1 MSTFFQHR
9 AREVAFT
16 MKFKRQIKP
25 YRAAAGGWGSLE
37 ATTRFVFDS
46 KAALKNMRNL
56 MRMNKAR
63 GFDCPGCAWGD
74 DNKSTFSFCENG
86 AKAVTWEATRRTVD
100 PDFFAQHSVSRLYA
114 ESDYF
119 LEYQGRL
126 THPLSYNPDTDH
138 YEPVSWEDAFT
149 LIAQHIHAMDHPDQI
164 ELYTSGRASNEASWL
179 YQLFGRMLGT
189 NNFPDCSNMCHE
201 ASGTGLKRSIGVGK
215 GTIRLDDFDS
225 ADAIFVFGQNPGTNH
240 PRMLHSLRHAAEHG
254 ANIVT
259 FNTLRE
265 RGLERFA
272 DPQNPLEVITPMAGK
287 ISSSYYQPRLGGD
300 MAAVRGMV
308 KALLEEHRRQSVP
321 DGGGIFDTQFIREHT
336 HGVDAYLAMVDATG
350 WEAITAGSGLSEEE
364 LRQAAAI
371 YQHSERVI
379 CTWAMGITQH
389 KHSVDTV
396 REIANLQLLFG
407 QLGKKGA
414 GLCPVRGHSNVQGNR
429 TMGIDEK
436 PGAPF
441 LDALGKH
448 FGFEP
453 PRRAGHNTVEAIEA
467 MLRDEIRVL
476 ITLGGNLAAAAPDSP
491 RTEEALQR
499 CGLTVHISTKLN
511 RTHLV
516 PGYENSLILPTLGR
530 TERDMQRTGSQFITV
545 EDSFS
550 MVHAS
555 EGIGIPLSEH
565 QRSETAIVA
574 GIANAVLG
582 REKADWQSMADDY
595 SIIRDHIA
603 ATLPGFDD
611 FNQKCEQPGG
621 FYLGNAAARHV
632 FGTPSGKAEFSAAP
646 LPETLF
652 PQLGNATVPFV
663 LQTLRSHD
671 QYNTTI
677 YGLDDRYRGVYGQ
690 RRVVFIHPDDMAEQ
704 GMHEGDKVDIETLWN
719 DGITRQV
726 GGFVL
731 IPYNIPRGNLAAYYP
746 ETNPLVPLSSFG
758 DDSGT
763 PTSKSIPVKLSLTR
777 QQPSLRIV

>member
-1 MSTFFQHR
+1 
-9 AREVAFT
+9 

-37 ATTRFVFDS
+37 ATTRFVLDS

-86 AKAVTWEATRRTVD
+86 AKAVTWEATRRMVD
-100 PDFFAQHSVSRLYA
+100 TDFFAKHSVTTLYTQ
-114 ESDYF
+114 SDYF

-126 THPLSYNPDTDH
+126 THPLRYNAETDH
-138 YEPVSWEDAFT
+138 YEPISWDDAFA
-149 LIAQHIHAMDHPDQI
+149 LIAQHIKAMDHPDQM

-179 YQLFGRMLGT
+179 YQLFGRLMGT

-215 GTIRLDDFDS
+215 GTIRLDDFDH

-240 PRMLHSLRHAAEHG
+240 PRMLHSLRHAADHG
-254 ANIVT
+254 AKIVT

-272 DPQNPLEVITPMAGK
+272 DPQKPLEVVTSKAGN
-287 ISSSYYQPRLGGD
+287 ISSSYYQPNLGGD

-308 KALLEEHRRQSVP
+308 KSLLETHRARLAAGESGLFDQTFINAKTNGIEAYLDAVDNTSWMQIVAQS
-321 DGGGIFDTQFIREHT
+321 GLTQAQIRE
-336 HGVDAYLAMVDATG
+336 
-350 WEAITAGSGLSEEE
+350 
-364 LRQAAAI
+364 AAAI
-371 YQHSERVI
+371 YQSADRVI

-396 REIANLQLLFG
+396 REITNLQLLFG

-436 PGAPF
+436 PAKAF
-441 LDALGKH
+441 LDALGNH
-448 FGFEP
+448 FNFEP
-453 PRRAGHNTVEAIEA
+453 PRAAGHNTVEALNA
-467 MLRDEIRVL
+467 MLRDEVKVL
-476 ITLGGNLAAAAPDSP
+476 IALGGNLAAAAPDSP
-491 RTEEALQR
+491 RTEEAMSR

-511 RTHLV
+511 RSHLV
-516 PGYENSLILPTLGR
+516 PGHDGLILPMLGR
-530 TERDMQRTGSQFITV
+530 TERDLQATGNQFITV

-555 EGIGIPLSEH
+555 EGIGIPLAET
-565 QRSETAIVA
+565 QRSETWIVA
-574 GIANAVLG
+574 GIAEAVLG
-582 REKADWQSMADDY
+582 DEKVKWRELAGDY
-595 SIIRDHIA
+595 NLIREHIA
-603 ATLPGFDD
+603 ATIPGFAD
-611 FNQKCEQPGG
+611 FNAKCDIPGG
-621 FYLGNAAARHV
+621 FYLGNAAAELR
-632 FGTPSGKAEFSAAP
+632 FNTPSQKAEFNASA
-646 LPETLF
+646 LPTSLF
-652 PQLGNATVPFV
+652 PNLDQDVPFT

-677 YGLDDRYRGVYGQ
+677 YGLDDRYRGVFGQ
-690 RRVVFIHPDDMAEQ
+690 REVVFINPDDMADL
-704 GMHEGDKVDIETLWN
+704 GFTEGQNVDIETLWN
-719 DGITRQV
+719 DGITRRV
-726 GGFVL
+726 SGFKLV
-731 IPYNIPRGNLAAYYP
+731 PYNIPRGNLAAYYP
-746 ETNPLVPLSSFG
+746 ETNPLVPLNSFG

-763 PTSKSIPVKLSLTR
+763 PTSKSVPVKLELSEALAD
-777 QQPSLRIV
+777 QRIA

>member
-1 MSTFFQHR
+1 
-9 AREVAFT
+9 
-16 MKFKRQIKP
+16 MKFKRKIQP

-86 AKAVTWEATRRTVD
+86 AKAVTWEATRRVVE
-100 PDFFAQHSVSRLYA
+100 PEFFAQHSVSTLYQQ
-114 ESDYF
+114 SDYF

-126 THPLSYNPDTDH
+126 THPMRYNSATDH
-138 YEPVSWEDAFT
+138 YEPISWDAAFA
-149 LIAQHIHAMDHPDQI
+149 LIAQHLNAMDHPDQL

-179 YQLFGRMLGT
+179 YQLFGRVMGT
-189 NNFPDCSNMCHE
+189 KNFPDCSNMCHE

-215 GTIRLDDFDS
+215 GTIRLDDFDH

-240 PRMLHSLRHAAEHG
+240 PRMLHSLRHAADHG
-254 ANIVT
+254 AKIVT

-272 DPQNPLEVITPMAGK
+272 DPQKPLEVVTSKAGN
-287 ISSSYYQPRLGGD
+287 ISSSYYQPNLGGD

-308 KALLEEHRRQSVP
+308 KSLLETHRARLAAGESGLFDQTFINAKTNGIEAYLDAVDNTSWMQIVAQS
-321 DGGGIFDTQFIREHT
+321 GLTQAQIRE
-336 HGVDAYLAMVDATG
+336 
-350 WEAITAGSGLSEEE
+350 
-364 LRQAAAI
+364 AAAI
-371 YQHSERVI
+371 YQSADRVI

-396 REIANLQLLFG
+396 REITNLQLLFG

-436 PGAPF
+436 PAKAF
-441 LDALGKH
+441 LDALGNH
-448 FGFEP
+448 FNFEP
-453 PRRAGHNTVEAIEA
+453 PRAAGHNTVEALNA
-467 MLRDEIRVL
+467 MLRDEVKVL
-476 ITLGGNLAAAAPDSP
+476 IALGGNLAAAAPDSP
-491 RTEEALQR
+491 RTEEAMSR

-511 RTHLV
+511 RSHLV
-516 PGYENSLILPTLGR
+516 PGHDGLILPTLGR
-530 TERDMQRTGSQFITV
+530 TERDLQATGNQFITV

-555 EGIGIPLSEH
+555 EGIGIPLAET
-565 QRSETAIVA
+565 QRSETWIVA
-574 GIANAVLG
+574 GIAEAVLG
-582 REKADWQSMADDY
+582 DEKVKWRELAGDY
-595 SIIRDHIA
+595 NLIREHIA
-603 ATLPGFDD
+603 ATIPGFAD
-611 FNQKCEQPGG
+611 FNAKCDIPGG
-621 FYLGNAAARHV
+621 FYLGNAAAELR
-632 FGTPSGKAEFSAAP
+632 FNTPSQKAEFNASA
-646 LPETLF
+646 LPTSLF
-652 PQLGNATVPFV
+652 PNLDQDVPFT

-677 YGLDDRYRGVYGQ
+677 YGLDDRYRGVFGQ
-690 RRVVFIHPDDMAEQ
+690 REVVFINPDDMADL
-704 GMHEGDKVDIETLWN
+704 GFTEGQNVDIETLWN
-719 DGITRQV
+719 DGITRRV
-726 GGFVL
+726 SGFKLV
-731 IPYNIPRGNLAAYYP
+731 PYNIPRGNLAAYYP
-746 ETNPLVPLSSFG
+746 ETNPLVPLNSFG

-763 PTSKSIPVKLSLTR
+763 PTSKSVPVKLELSEALAD
-777 QQPSLRIV
+777 QRIA

>member
-1 MSTFFQHR
+1 
-9 AREVAFT
+9 
-16 MKFKRQIKP
+16 MKFKRKIQP

-37 ATTRFVFDS
+37 ATTRFVLDS

-86 AKAVTWEATRRTVD
+86 AKAVTWEATRRVVE
-100 PDFFAQHSVSRLYA
+100 PEFFAQHSVSTLYQQ
-114 ESDYF
+114 SDYF

-126 THPLSYNPDTDH
+126 THPMRYNSATDH
-138 YEPVSWEDAFT
+138 YEPISWNDAFA
-149 LIAQHIHAMDHPDQI
+149 LIARHLQAMEHPNQM

-179 YQLFGRMLGT
+179 YQLFGRVMGT

-215 GTIRLDDFDS
+215 GTIRLDDFDH
-225 ADAIFVFGQNPGTNH
+225 ADAIFVLGQNPGTNH
-240 PRMLHSLRHAAEHG
+240 PRMLHSLRHAADHG

-272 DPQNPLEVITPMAGK
+272 DPQKPLEIVTSMAGT
-287 ISSSYYQPRLGGD
+287 ISSAYYQPNLGGD
-300 MAAVRGMV
+300 MAAIRGMV
-308 KALLEEHRRQSVP
+308 KTLLEVQRQRLAA
-321 DGGGIFDTQFIREHT
+321 GEKGIFDQAFIDANTQGIE
-336 HGVDAYLAMVDATG
+336 AYLAAVDNTR
-350 WEAITAGSGLSEEE
+350 WDDIVRQSGLSEAQIRE
-364 LRQAAAI
+364 AAAI
-371 YQHSERVI
+371 YQRSERVI
-379 CTWAMGITQH
+379 VTWAMGITQH

-396 REIANLQLLFG
+396 REITNLQLLFG

-436 PGAPF
+436 PSKPF
-441 LDALGKH
+441 LDALGAH
-448 FGFEP
+448 FDFEP
-453 PRRAGHNTVEAIEA
+453 PREPGHNTVEALNA
-467 MLRDEIRVL
+467 MLRDEVKVL
-476 ITLGGNLAAAAPDSP
+476 IALGGNLAAAAPDSP
-491 RTEEALQR
+491 VTEAALQH

-511 RTHLV
+511 RSHLV
-516 PGYENSLILPTLGR
+516 PGHEGLILPTLGR
-530 TERDMQRTGSQFITV
+530 TERDRQATGNQFITV

-555 EGIGIPLSEH
+555 EGVGIPLAET

-574 GIANAVLG
+574 GIANATLG
-582 REKADWQSMADDY
+582 SDKIDWLAMAGNY
-595 SIIRDHIA
+595 NLIRDHIA
-603 ATLPGFDD
+603 ATLPGFAD
-611 FNQKCEQPGG
+611 FTNKCDIAGG
-621 FYLGNAAARHV
+621 FYLGNAAAELR
-632 FGTPSGKAEFSAAP
+632 FNTPSKRAEFSAAA
-646 LPETLF
+646 LPTSLF
-652 PQLGNATVPFV
+652 PQLGDIAVPFT

-690 RRVVFIHPDDMAEQ
+690 REVVFIHPDDMASL
-704 GMHEGDKVDIETLWN
+704 GFTEGQLVDIETLWN
-719 DGITRQV
+719 DGLTRRV
-726 GGFVL
+726 SGFKLV
-731 IPYNIPRGNLAAYYP
+731 PYNIPRGNLAAYYP

-758 DDSGT
+758 DGSGT
-763 PTSKSIPVKLSLTR
+763 PTSKSVPVKLALTAAV
-777 QQPSLRIV
+777 PSQRIA

>member
-1 MSTFFQHR
+1 
-9 AREVAFT
+9 

-37 ATTRFVFDS
+37 ATTRFVLDS

-86 AKAVTWEATRRTVD
+86 AKAVTWEATRRMVD
-100 PDFFAQHSVSRLYA
+100 SDFFAKHSVTTLYTQ
-114 ESDYF
+114 SDYF

-126 THPLSYNPDTDH
+126 THPLRYNAETDH
-138 YEPVSWEDAFT
+138 YEPISWDDAFA
-149 LIAQHIHAMDHPDQI
+149 LIAQHIKAMDHPDQM

-179 YQLFGRMLGT
+179 YQLFGRLMGT

-215 GTIRLDDFDS
+215 GTIRLDDFDH

-240 PRMLHSLRHAAEHG
+240 PRMLHSLRHAADHG
-254 ANIVT
+254 AKIVT

-272 DPQNPLEVITPMAGK
+272 DPQKPLEVVTSKAGN
-287 ISSSYYQPRLGGD
+287 ISSSYYQPNLGGD

-308 KALLEEHRRQSVP
+308 KSLLETHRARLAAGESGLFDQTFINAKTNGIEAYLDAVDNTSWMQIVAQS
-321 DGGGIFDTQFIREHT
+321 GLTQAQIRE
-336 HGVDAYLAMVDATG
+336 
-350 WEAITAGSGLSEEE
+350 
-364 LRQAAAI
+364 AAAI
-371 YQHSERVI
+371 YQSADRVI

-396 REIANLQLLFG
+396 REITNLQLLFG

-436 PGAPF
+436 PAKAF
-441 LDALGKH
+441 LDALGNH

-453 PRRAGHNTVEAIEA
+453 PRAPGHNTVEALNA
-467 MLRDEIRVL
+467 MLRDEVKVL
-476 ITLGGNLAAAAPDSP
+476 IALGGNLAAAAPDSP
-491 RTEEALQR
+491 RTEEALSR

-511 RTHLV
+511 RSHLV
-516 PGYENSLILPTLGR
+516 PGHEGLILPTLGR
-530 TERDMQRTGSQFITV
+530 TERDTQATGNQFITV

-555 EGIGIPLSEH
+555 EGIGIPLAET
-565 QRSETAIVA
+565 QRSETSIVA
-574 GIANAVLG
+574 GIAQAVLG
-582 REKADWQSMADDY
+582 DEKVKWRELAGDY
-595 SIIRDHIA
+595 NLIREHIA
-603 ATLPGFDD
+603 ATIPGFAD
-611 FNQKCEQPGG
+611 FNAKCDIPGG
-621 FYLGNAAARHV
+621 FYLGNAAAELR
-632 FGTPSGKAEFSAAP
+632 FNTASQKAEFNASA
-646 LPETLF
+646 LPTSLF
-652 PQLGNATVPFV
+652 PTLDQDVPFT

-677 YGLDDRYRGVYGQ
+677 YGLDDRYRGVFGQ
-690 RRVVFIHPDDMAEQ
+690 REVVFINPDDMADL
-704 GMHEGDKVDIETLWN
+704 GFTEGQNVDIETLWN
-719 DGITRQV
+719 DGITRRV
-726 GGFVL
+726 SGFKLV
-731 IPYNIPRGNLAAYYP
+731 PYNIPRGNLAAYYP
-746 ETNPLVPLSSFG
+746 ETNPLVPLNSFG

-763 PTSKSIPVKLSLTR
+763 PTSKSVPVKLELSEALAD
-777 QQPSLRIV
+777 QRIA

>member
-1 MSTFFQHR
+1 
-9 AREVAFT
+9 

-37 ATTRFVFDS
+37 ATTRFVLDS

-86 AKAVTWEATRRTVD
+86 AKAVTWEATRRMVD
-100 PDFFAQHSVSRLYA
+100 TDFFAKHSVTTLYTQ
-114 ESDYF
+114 SDYF

-126 THPLSYNPDTDH
+126 THPLRYNAETDH
-138 YEPVSWEDAFT
+138 YEPISWDDAFA
-149 LIAQHIHAMDHPDQI
+149 LIAQHIKAMDHPNQM

-179 YQLFGRMLGT
+179 YQLFGRLMGT

-215 GTIRLDDFDS
+215 GTIRLDDFDH

-240 PRMLHSLRHAAEHG
+240 PRMLHSLRHAADHG
-254 ANIVT
+254 AKIVT

-272 DPQNPLEVITPMAGK
+272 DPQKPLEVVTSKAGN
-287 ISSSYYQPRLGGD
+287 ISSSYYQPNLGGD

-308 KALLEEHRRQSVP
+308 KSLLETHRARLAAGESGLFDQTFINAKTNGIEAYLDAVDNTSWMQIVAQS
-321 DGGGIFDTQFIREHT
+321 GLTQAQIRE
-336 HGVDAYLAMVDATG
+336 
-350 WEAITAGSGLSEEE
+350 
-364 LRQAAAI
+364 AAAI
-371 YQHSERVI
+371 YQSADRVI

-396 REIANLQLLFG
+396 REITNLQLLFG

-436 PGAPF
+436 PAKAF
-441 LDALGKH
+441 LDALGNH
-448 FGFEP
+448 FNFEP
-453 PRRAGHNTVEAIEA
+453 PRAAGHNTVEALNA
-467 MLRDEIRVL
+467 MLRDEVKVL
-476 ITLGGNLAAAAPDSP
+476 IALGGNLAAAAPDSP
-491 RTEEALQR
+491 RTEEAMSR

-511 RTHLV
+511 RSHLV
-516 PGYENSLILPTLGR
+516 PGHDGLILPTLGR
-530 TERDMQRTGSQFITV
+530 TERDLQATGNQFITV

-555 EGIGIPLSEH
+555 EGIGIPLAET
-565 QRSETAIVA
+565 QRSETWIVA
-574 GIANAVLG
+574 GIAEAVLG
-582 REKADWQSMADDY
+582 DEKVKWRELAGDY
-595 SIIRDHIA
+595 NLIREHIA
-603 ATLPGFDD
+603 ATIPGFAD
-611 FNQKCEQPGG
+611 FNAKCDIPGG
-621 FYLGNAAARHV
+621 FYLGNAAAELR
-632 FGTPSGKAEFSAAP
+632 FNTPSQKAEFNASA
-646 LPETLF
+646 LPTSLF
-652 PQLGNATVPFV
+652 PNLDQDVPFT

-677 YGLDDRYRGVYGQ
+677 YGLDDRYRGVFGQ
-690 RRVVFIHPDDMAEQ
+690 REVVFINPDDMADL
-704 GMHEGDKVDIETLWN
+704 GFTEGQNVDIETLWN
-719 DGITRQV
+719 DGITRRV
-726 GGFVL
+726 SGFKLV
-731 IPYNIPRGNLAAYYP
+731 PYNIPRGNLAAYYP
-746 ETNPLVPLSSFG
+746 ETNPLVPLNSFG

-763 PTSKSIPVKLSLTR
+763 PTSKSVPVKLELSEALAD
-777 QQPSLRIV
+777 QRIA

>member
-1 MSTFFQHR
+1 
-9 AREVAFT
+9 
-16 MKFKRQIKP
+16 MKFKSQIKP
-25 YRAAAGGWGSLE
+25 YQAAAGGWGSLE
-37 ATTRFVFDS
+37 ATTRFVIDS
-46 KAALKNMRNL
+46 KQALKNMRNL
-56 MRMNKAR
+56 MRMNKAK

-86 AKAVTWEATRRTVD
+86 AKAVTWEATRRFVD
-100 PDFFAQHSVSRLYA
+100 AEFFATHSVSTLYQQ
-114 ESDYF
+114 SDYF

-126 THPLSYNPDTDH
+126 TEPLRYNRLTDH
-138 YEPVSWEDAFT
+138 YEPISWENAFS
-149 LIAQHIHAMDHPDQI
+149 LIAQHIHAMDNPNQM

-179 YQLFGRMLGT
+179 YQLFGRMVGT

-201 ASGTGLKRSIGVGK
+201 ASGSGLKRSIGVGK
-215 GTIRLDDFDS
+215 GTIRLDDFDH

-240 PRMLHSLRHAAEHG
+240 PRMLHSLRHAADRG
-254 ANIVT
+254 AKIVT

-272 DPQNPLEVITPMAGK
+272 DPQKPLEVVTSKAGT
-287 ISSSYYQPRLGGD
+287 ISSTYYQPNLGGD

-308 KALLEEHRRQSVP
+308 KALAETHRARIAA
-321 DGGGIFDTQFIREHT
+321 GEKGLFDEAFINAATQ
-336 HGVDAYLAMVDATG
+336 GVEDYLAAVDATS
-350 WEAITAGSGLSEEE
+350 WEKIEQQSGLSEQQ
-364 LRQAAAI
+364 LREAAAI
-371 YQHSERVI
+371 YQSADRVI

-396 REIANLQLLFG
+396 REIVNLQLLFG

-436 PGAPF
+436 PTQAF
-441 LDALGKH
+441 LDAMAQH

-453 PRRAGHNTVEAIEA
+453 PREPGHNTVQALEA
-467 MLRDEIRVL
+467 MLRDEIKVL
-476 ITLGGNLAAAAPDSP
+476 IALGGNLAAAAPDSP
-491 RTEEALQR
+491 RTEEAMQR

-511 RTHLV
+511 RSHLV
-516 PGYENSLILPTLGR
+516 PGQESLILPTLGR
-530 TERDMQRTGSQFITV
+530 TEQDMQATGSQFITV

-555 EGIGIPLSEH
+555 EGVGKPLAET

-582 REKADWQSMADDY
+582 NARVDWLALAADY
-595 SIIRDHIA
+595 NKIRDHIA
-603 ATLPGFDD
+603 ATIPGFAD

-621 FYLGNAAARHV
+621 FYLGNAAAELR
-632 FGTPSGKAEFSAAP
+632 FNTPGGKAHFSAAA
-646 LPETLF
+646 LPTSLF
-652 PQLGNATVPFV
+652 PQLGDVKVPFT
-663 LQTLRSHD
+663 LQSLRSHD

-690 RRVVFIHPDDMAEQ
+690 REVLFINPEDMRELGYEAGQ
-704 GMHEGDKVDIETLWN
+704 NVDIETLWN
-719 DGITRQV
+719 DGITRRV
-726 GGFVL
+726 SGFKLV
-731 IPYNIPRGNLAAYYP
+731 PYNIPRGNLAAYYP

-758 DDSGT
+758 DGSGT
-763 PTSKSIPVKLSLTR
+763 PTSKSVPVKISLSADVVT
-777 QQPSLRIV
+777 QRIA

>member
-1 MSTFFQHR
+1 
-9 AREVAFT
+9 

-37 ATTRFVFDS
+37 ATTRFVLDS

-86 AKAVTWEATRRTVD
+86 AKAVTWEATRRMVD
-100 PDFFAQHSVSRLYA
+100 SDFFAKHSVTTLYTQ
-114 ESDYF
+114 SDYF

-126 THPLSYNPDTDH
+126 THPLRYNAETDH
-138 YEPVSWEDAFT
+138 YEPISWDDAFA
-149 LIAQHIHAMDHPDQI
+149 LIAQHIKAMDHPDQM

-179 YQLFGRMLGT
+179 YQLFGRLMGT

-215 GTIRLDDFDS
+215 GTIRLDDFDH

-240 PRMLHSLRHAAEHG
+240 PRMLHSLRHAADHG
-254 ANIVT
+254 AKIVT

-272 DPQNPLEVITPMAGK
+272 DPQKPLEVVTSKAGN
-287 ISSSYYQPRLGGD
+287 ISSSYYQPNLGGD

-308 KALLEEHRRQSVP
+308 KSLLENHRARLAAGESGLFDQTFINAKTNGIEAYLDAVDNTSWMQIVAQS
-321 DGGGIFDTQFIREHT
+321 GLTQAQIRE
-336 HGVDAYLAMVDATG
+336 
-350 WEAITAGSGLSEEE
+350 
-364 LRQAAAI
+364 AAAI
-371 YQHSERVI
+371 YQSADRVI

-396 REIANLQLLFG
+396 REITNLQLLFG

-436 PGAPF
+436 PAKAF
-441 LDALGKH
+441 LDALGNH

-453 PRRAGHNTVEAIEA
+453 PRAPGHNTVEALNA
-467 MLRDEIRVL
+467 MLRDEVKVL
-476 ITLGGNLAAAAPDSP
+476 IALGGNLAAAAPDSP
-491 RTEEALQR
+491 RTEEALSR

-511 RTHLV
+511 RSHLV
-516 PGYENSLILPTLGR
+516 PGHEGLILPTLGR
-530 TERDMQRTGSQFITV
+530 TERDTQATGNQFITV

-555 EGIGIPLSEH
+555 EGIGIPLAET
-565 QRSETAIVA
+565 QRSETSIVA
-574 GIANAVLG
+574 GIAQAVLG
-582 REKADWQSMADDY
+582 DEKVKWRELAGDY
-595 SIIRDHIA
+595 NLIREHIA
-603 ATLPGFDD
+603 ATIPGFAD
-611 FNQKCEQPGG
+611 FNAKCDIPGG
-621 FYLGNAAARHV
+621 FYLGNAAAELR
-632 FGTPSGKAEFSAAP
+632 FNTPSQKAEFNASA
-646 LPETLF
+646 LPTSLF
-652 PQLGNATVPFV
+652 PTLDQDVPFT

-677 YGLDDRYRGVYGQ
+677 YGLDDRYRGVFGQ
-690 RRVVFIHPDDMAEQ
+690 REVVFINPDDMADL
-704 GMHEGDKVDIETLWN
+704 GFTEGQNVDIETLWN
-719 DGITRQV
+719 DGITRRV
-726 GGFVL
+726 SGFKLV
-731 IPYNIPRGNLAAYYP
+731 PYNIPRGNLAAYYP
-746 ETNPLVPLSSFG
+746 ETNPLVPLNSFG

-763 PTSKSIPVKLSLTR
+763 PTSKSVPVKLELSEALAD
-777 QQPSLRIV
+777 QRIA

>member
-1 MSTFFQHR
+1 
-9 AREVAFT
+9 

-25 YRAAAGGWGSLE
+25 YHAAAGGWGSLE
-37 ATTRFVFDS
+37 ATTRFVLDS

-100 PDFFAQHSVSRLYA
+100 PAFFAAHSVSRLYA

-126 THPLSYNPDTDH
+126 THPLSYNAETDH
-138 YEPVSWEDAFT
+138 YEPISWDDAFSI
-149 LIAQHIHAMDHPDQI
+149 IARHIGSMDNQDQI

-240 PRMLHSLRHAAEHG
+240 PRMLHSLRHAADHG
-254 ANIVT
+254 AKIVT

-272 DPQNPLEVITPMAGK
+272 DPQKPLEIVTPMAGT
-287 ISSSYYQPRLGGD
+287 ISSAYYQPNLGGD

-308 KALLEEHRRQSVP
+308 KALLEAHRH
-321 DGGGIFDTQFIREHT
+321 DIENGGVGIFDQPFIDQYTQ
-336 HGVDAYLAMVDATG
+336 GVDGYLAAVDATE
-350 WEAITAGSGLSEEE
+350 WQTIVQQSGLTEEQI
-364 LRQAAAI
+364 RQAAAI
-371 YQHSERVI
+371 YQSAERVI
-379 CTWAMGITQH
+379 CTWAMGVTQH

-396 REIANLQLLFG
+396 REIVNLQLLFG

-436 PGAPF
+436 PNAPF
-441 LDALGKH
+441 LDALSKH
-448 FGFEP
+448 FDFEP

-467 MLRDEIRVL
+467 MLRDEIKVL

-499 CGLTVHISTKLN
+499 CALTVHISTKLN

-516 PGYENSLILPTLGR
+516 PGYENGLILPTLGR
-530 TERDMQRTGSQFITV
+530 TERDIQRSGPQFITV

-555 EGIGIPLSEH
+555 EGVGIPLAET

-582 REKADWQSMADDY
+582 SDKANWLAMADDY
-595 SIIRDHIA
+595 AVIREHIA
-603 ATLPGFDD
+603 ATIPGFAD

-621 FYLGNAAARHV
+621 FYLGNAAARLE
-632 FGTPSGKAEFSAAP
+632 FNTPSRKAEFNAAM
-646 LPETLF
+646 LPQSLF
-652 PQLGNATVPFV
+652 PQLNNRHVPFV
-663 LQTLRSHD
+663 MQTLRSHD

-690 RRVVFIHPDDMAEQ
+690 RKVVFIHPQDMADQ
-704 GMHEGDKVDIETLWN
+704 GLQEGQQVDIETLWN

-726 GGFVL
+726 YGFVL
-731 IPYNIPRGNLAAYYP
+731 VPYNIPRGNLAAYYP

-763 PTSKSIPVKLSLTR
+763 PTSKSIPVKISLSPQL
-777 QQPSLRIV
+777 PSMRIA

>member
-1 MSTFFQHR
+1 
-9 AREVAFT
+9 

-37 ATTRFVFDS
+37 ATTRFVLDS

-86 AKAVTWEATRRTVD
+86 AKAVTWEATRRMVD
-100 PDFFAQHSVSRLYA
+100 SDFFAKHSVTTLYTQ
-114 ESDYF
+114 SDYF

-126 THPLSYNPDTDH
+126 THPLRYNAETDH
-138 YEPVSWEDAFT
+138 YEPISWDDAFA
-149 LIAQHIHAMDHPDQI
+149 LIAQHIKAMDHPDQM

-179 YQLFGRMLGT
+179 YQLFGRLMGT

-215 GTIRLDDFDS
+215 GTIRLDDFDH

-240 PRMLHSLRHAAEHG
+240 PRMLHSLRHAADHG
-254 ANIVT
+254 AKIVT

-272 DPQNPLEVITPMAGK
+272 DPQKPLEVVTSKAGN
-287 ISSSYYQPRLGGD
+287 ISSSYYQPNLGGD

-308 KALLEEHRRQSVP
+308 KSLLETHRARLAAGESGLFDQTFINAKTNGIEAYLDAVDNTSWMQIVAQS
-321 DGGGIFDTQFIREHT
+321 GLTQAQIRE
-336 HGVDAYLAMVDATG
+336 
-350 WEAITAGSGLSEEE
+350 
-364 LRQAAAI
+364 AAAI
-371 YQHSERVI
+371 YQSADRVI

-396 REIANLQLLFG
+396 REITNLQLLFG

-436 PGAPF
+436 PAKAF
-441 LDALGKH
+441 LDALGNH

-453 PRRAGHNTVEAIEA
+453 PLAPGHNTVEALNA
-467 MLRDEIRVL
+467 MLRDEVKVL
-476 ITLGGNLAAAAPDSP
+476 IALGGNLAAAAPDSP
-491 RTEEALQR
+491 RTEEALSR

-511 RTHLV
+511 RSHLV
-516 PGYENSLILPTLGR
+516 PGHEGLILPTLGR
-530 TERDMQRTGSQFITV
+530 TERDTQATGNQFITV

-555 EGIGIPLSEH
+555 EGIGIPLAET
-565 QRSETAIVA
+565 QRSETSIVA
-574 GIANAVLG
+574 GIAQAVLG
-582 REKADWQSMADDY
+582 DEKVKWRELAGDY
-595 SIIRDHIA
+595 NLIREHIA
-603 ATLPGFDD
+603 ATIPGFAD
-611 FNQKCEQPGG
+611 FNAKCDIPGG
-621 FYLGNAAARHV
+621 FYLGNAAAELR
-632 FGTPSGKAEFSAAP
+632 FNTPSQKAEFNASA
-646 LPETLF
+646 LPTSLF
-652 PQLGNATVPFV
+652 PTLDQDVPFT

-677 YGLDDRYRGVYGQ
+677 YGLDDRYRGVFGQ
-690 RRVVFIHPDDMAEQ
+690 REVVFINPDDMADL
-704 GMHEGDKVDIETLWN
+704 GFTEGQNVDIETLWN
-719 DGITRQV
+719 DGITRRV
-726 GGFVL
+726 SGFKLV
-731 IPYNIPRGNLAAYYP
+731 PYNIPRGNLAAYYP
-746 ETNPLVPLSSFG
+746 ETNPLVPLNSFG

-763 PTSKSIPVKLSLTR
+763 PTSKSVPVKLELSEALAD
-777 QQPSLRIV
+777 QRIA

>member
-1 MSTFFQHR
+1 
-9 AREVAFT
+9 

-37 ATTRFVFDS
+37 ATTRFVLDS

-86 AKAVTWEATRRTVD
+86 AKAVTWEATRRMVD
-100 PDFFAQHSVSRLYA
+100 TDFFAKHSVTTLYTQ
-114 ESDYF
+114 SDYF

-126 THPLSYNPDTDH
+126 THPLRYNAETDH
-138 YEPVSWEDAFT
+138 YEPISWDDAFA
-149 LIAQHIHAMDHPDQI
+149 LIAQHIKAMDHPDQM

-179 YQLFGRMLGT
+179 YQLFGRLMGT

-215 GTIRLDDFDS
+215 GTIRLDDFDH

-240 PRMLHSLRHAAEHG
+240 PRMLHSLRHAADHG
-254 ANIVT
+254 AKIVT

-272 DPQNPLEVITPMAGK
+272 DPQKPLEVVTSKAGN
-287 ISSSYYQPRLGGD
+287 ISSSYYQPNLGGD

-308 KALLEEHRRQSVP
+308 KSLLETHRARLAAGESGLFDQTFINAKTNGIEAYLDAVDNTSWMQIVAQS
-321 DGGGIFDTQFIREHT
+321 GLTQAQIRE
-336 HGVDAYLAMVDATG
+336 
-350 WEAITAGSGLSEEE
+350 
-364 LRQAAAI
+364 AAAI
-371 YQHSERVI
+371 YQSADRVI

-396 REIANLQLLFG
+396 REITNLQLLFG

-436 PGAPF
+436 PAKAF
-441 LDALGKH
+441 LDALGNH
-448 FGFEP
+448 FNFEP
-453 PRRAGHNTVEAIEA
+453 PRAAGHNTVEALNA
-467 MLRDEIRVL
+467 MLRDEVKVL
-476 ITLGGNLAAAAPDSP
+476 IALGGNLAAAAPDSP
-491 RTEEALQR
+491 RTEEAMSR

-511 RTHLV
+511 RSHLV
-516 PGYENSLILPTLGR
+516 PGHEGLILPTLGR
-530 TERDMQRTGSQFITV
+530 TERDLQATGNQFITV

-555 EGIGIPLSEH
+555 EGIGIPLAET
-565 QRSETAIVA
+565 QRSETWIVA
-574 GIANAVLG
+574 GIAEAVLG
-582 REKADWQSMADDY
+582 DEKVKWRELAGDY
-595 SIIRDHIA
+595 NLIREHIA
-603 ATLPGFDD
+603 ATIPGFAD
-611 FNQKCEQPGG
+611 FNAKCDIPGG
-621 FYLGNAAARHV
+621 FYLGNAAAELH
-632 FGTPSGKAEFSAAP
+632 FNTPSQKAEFNASA
-646 LPETLF
+646 LPTSLF
-652 PQLGNATVPFV
+652 PNLDQDVPFT

-677 YGLDDRYRGVYGQ
+677 YGLDDRYRGVFGQ
-690 RRVVFIHPDDMAEQ
+690 REVVFINPDDMADL
-704 GMHEGDKVDIETLWN
+704 GFTEGQNVDIETLWN
-719 DGITRQV
+719 DGITRRV
-726 GGFVL
+726 SGFKLV
-731 IPYNIPRGNLAAYYP
+731 PYNIPRGNLAAYYP
-746 ETNPLVPLSSFG
+746 ETNPLVPLNSFG

-763 PTSKSIPVKLSLTR
+763 PTSKSVPVKLELSEALAD
-777 QQPSLRIV
+777 QRIA

>member
-1 MSTFFQHR
+1 
-9 AREVAFT
+9 
-16 MKFKRQIKP
+16 MKFKTAIKP
-25 YRAAAGGWGSLE
+25 YKAAAGGWGSLE

-46 KAALKNMRNL
+46 KQVLKNMRNL
-56 MRMNKAR
+56 MRMNKAK

-86 AKAVTWEATRRTVD
+86 AKAVTWEATRRFVD
-100 PDFFAQHSVSRLYA
+100 ASFFEQYSVSALYQQ
-114 ESDYF
+114 SDYF

-126 THPLSYNPDTDH
+126 TEPLRYNRETDH
-138 YEPVSWEDAFT
+138 YEPIGWDDAFK
-149 LIAQHIHAMDHPDQI
+149 LIATHIKAMDNPDQM

-179 YQLFGRMLGT
+179 YQLFGRMNGS

-215 GTIRLDDFDS
+215 GTIRLDDFDH

-240 PRMLHSLRHAAEHG
+240 PRMLHSLRHAADHG
-254 ANIVT
+254 AKIVT

-272 DPQNPLEVITPMAGK
+272 DPQKPLEVVTSKAGT
-287 ISSSYYQPRLGGD
+287 ISSTYYQPNLGGD
-300 MAAVRGMV
+300 MAAIRGMV
-308 KALLEEHRRQSVP
+308 KALSQSHHELIAA
-321 DGGGIFDTQFIREHT
+321 GEKGLFDEVFINAKTE
-336 HGVDAYLAMVDATG
+336 GMEDYLAVVEATE
-350 WEAITAGSGLSEEE
+350 WQQIVQQSGLSEEQIRE
-364 LRQAAAI
+364 AAAI
-371 YQHSERVI
+371 YQSAERVI

-396 REIANLQLLFG
+396 REITNLQLLFG

-436 PGAPF
+436 PSKAF
-441 LDALGKH
+441 LDSMAEH

-453 PRRAGHNTVEAIEA
+453 PRGIGHNTVEALEA
-467 MLRDEIRVL
+467 MLRDEIKVL
-476 ITLGGNLAAAAPDSP
+476 IALGGNLAAAAPDSP
-491 RTEEALQR
+491 RTEDALRR
-499 CGLTVHISTKLN
+499 CGLTVQISTKLN
-511 RTHLV
+511 RSHLC
-516 PGYENSLILPTLGR
+516 PGAIDALILPTIGR
-530 TERDMQRTGSQFITV
+530 TEQDIQASGPQFITV

-555 EGIGIPLSEH
+555 EGVGKPIADT

-582 REKADWQSMADDY
+582 NQKLDWLELAGDY
-595 SIIRDHIA
+595 NKIRDHIA
-603 ATLPGFDD
+603 ATIPGFTD
-611 FNQKCEQPGG
+611 FNEKCDIKGG
-621 FYLGNAAARHV
+621 FYLGNAAAEFR
-632 FGTPSGKAEFSAAP
+632 FNTLNNKAQFSSAR
-646 LPETLF
+646 LPDSLF
-652 PQLGNATVPFV
+652 PQLGDIDVPFT

-690 RRVVFIHPDDMAEQ
+690 REVLFMHPEDMAKL
-704 GMHEGDKVDIETLWN
+704 GFAAGDDVDIETLWN
-719 DGITRQV
+719 DGIIRKV
-726 GGFVL
+726 FNFKLVS
-731 IPYNIPRGNLAAYYP
+731 YNIPKGNLAAYYP

-758 DDSGT
+758 DGSGT
-763 PTSKSIPVKLSLTR
+763 PTSKSVPVKITLSEAK
-777 QQPSLRIV
+777 PGLRIA